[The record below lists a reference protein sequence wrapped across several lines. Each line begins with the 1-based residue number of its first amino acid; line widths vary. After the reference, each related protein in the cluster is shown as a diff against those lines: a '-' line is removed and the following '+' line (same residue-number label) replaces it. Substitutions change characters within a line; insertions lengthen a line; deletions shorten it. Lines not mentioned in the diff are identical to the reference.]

1 MMWFCI
7 AESFVEF
14 GVSERIEIKIYFK
27 DIIDIYMKIPLA
39 PFTKG
44 ARGIFML
51 RCGRRSWVFVRNIVD
66 IRREG

>member
-51 RCGRRSWVFVRNIVD
+51 RYDRRL
-66 IRREG
+66 